1 MQKKSKILFAM
12 LCCVIFRVNAQV
24 SEQVFRALDVE
35 KKAQELLGDSAAFP
49 ILLAVANHNP
59 MTNIF
64 SLSPKAQAQVQYYR
78 SVHRKVRESKTRLD
92 HAINNGAKVFTTAQL
107 DSLLT
112 ALHLYENAMAGGKL
126 QQLPQ
131 LANTVHQKSLIL
143 EQEIEKERKEPVD
156 ALIAKK
162 DGTVDKRKGFLGQWK
177 TAFLGDYLVAYDG
190 VRTYKQSTALIS
202 FTDGVDVFV
211 DTSTTVIIRES
222 HRDRLYQSMK
232 KDIALVNGS
241 VLARMEEKAKEK
253 NDLYLQTNDAESS
266 VKSGLFWANVENK
279 NKSSLSNYDGTIA
292 VTAQNQQVQLGRNE
306 GTIVL
311 KGKPPM
317 VPIPLL
323 PAPQLPWRKPDSV
336 LYQSALEISWN
347 AVREASRYEVE
358 ISAART
364 FDQNFQRFVSTAPR
378 AHLKNIPQG
387 VSYLRIV
394 AFDKNGL
401 RGLESQTYTLVRVL
415 DTQPPAINF
424 EQWDSDTI
432 YTAQNTLTLHGIT
445 ESNSRVWINSAELQV
460 DEQGEFA
467 SPVNV
472 QKPETR
478 LRVTAIDASGNEATR
493 LLRIIPMDSSKA
505 FQLQWSC
512 KMIGSTLLTIGKT
525 VEVHGN
531 AYPNVRVYVLYG
543 SQTDVVTTDYR
554 GAWEHAFTPIIG
566 DTVTIKFESIKDR
579 MNFGSHSWEVK

>member
-1 MQKKSKILFAM
+1 MRKMSKILFAM
-12 LCCVIFRVNAQV
+12 LCCVALRVNAQV

-59 MTNIF
+59 MTNTF
-64 SLSPKAQAQVQYYR
+64 SLSPKAQEQVQYYR
-78 SVHRKVRESKTRLD
+78 SVHLKVRESKTRLD
-92 HAINNGAKVFTTAQL
+92 HAVKNGAKVFAPAQL

-112 ALHLYENAMAGGKL
+112 ALHLYEDAMVEGKL
-126 QQLPQ
+126 QRLPQ
-131 LANTVHQKSLIL
+131 LANTLHQKTLSL

-162 DGTVDKRKGFLGQWK
+162 DGTVDKRKGFLGQWQ

-253 NDLYLQTNDAESS
+253 NDLHLQTNDAESS

-279 NKSSLSNYDGTIA
+279 NKSRLSNYDGTIA

-311 KGKPPM
+311 QGKPPM
-317 VPIPLL
+317 IPIPLL

-336 LYQSALEISWN
+336 LYQSTLEISWN
-347 AVREASRYEVE
+347 AIREAARYEVE
-358 ISAART
+358 ISVART
-364 FDQNFQRFVSTAPR
+364 FDQNLQRFVSTVPR

-401 RGLESQTYTLVRVL
+401 RGLESQTYTLVHVL

-424 EQWDSDTI
+424 EHWDSDTI
-432 YTAQNTLTLHGIT
+432 YTAQNALTLHGIT
-445 ESNSRVWINSAELQV
+445 ESNNRVWINSVELQV
-460 DEQGEFA
+460 DEQGKFA
-467 SPVNV
+467 YPVNV

-478 LRVTAIDASGNEATR
+478 LRIMATDASGNEATR
-493 LLRIIPMDSSKA
+493 LLRIVPMDSSKA

-512 KMIGSTLLTIGKT
+512 KMNGSTLLTGGKT
-525 VEVHGN
+525 IEVHGS
-531 AYPNVRVYVLYG
+531 AYPNVRVYVIYG
-543 SQTDVVTTDYR
+543 SQTDVVMTDYR